1 VAGSRAKFNVLWRST
16 AVRPYRFVVQYFA
29 RPHNDTVLIHIDNS
43 LVLEAVGV
51 KTRFEQPLTMEQWVE
66 AK

>member
-1 VAGSRAKFNVLWRST
+1 
-16 AVRPYRFVVQYFA
+16 
-29 RPHNDTVLIHIDNS
+29 VLIPIDNS
-43 LVLEAVGV
+43 LVLEAAGV